1 MLQLFSLYLYKMEI
15 FMIHTVV
22 LYEQSIIFMIHKVV
36 LYEQSIIFMIHTV
49 VLYEQGIILWLYIF
63 FNDFFYIYI
72 IYIGLY
78 RCFKE

>member
-49 VLYEQGIILWLYIF
+49 VLYEQGIIFMTLHF
-63 FNDFFYIYI
+63 FQ
-72 IYIGLY
+72 
-78 RCFKE
+78 